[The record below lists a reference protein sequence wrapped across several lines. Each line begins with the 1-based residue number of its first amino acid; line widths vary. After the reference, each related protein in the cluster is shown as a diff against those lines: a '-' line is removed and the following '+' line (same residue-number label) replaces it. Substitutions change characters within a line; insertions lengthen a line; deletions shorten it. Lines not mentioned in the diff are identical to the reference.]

1 MKGGKSLLSFTLVGV
16 CMCLLH
22 QCVRAC
28 ASLVMDEWQPAW
40 QLIFSQAAG

>member
-1 MKGGKSLLSFTLVGV
+1 MKKGGEVCLALVGV
-16 CMCLLH
+16 CVRE
-22 QCVRAC
+22 CVRVC